1 MAGQCAT
8 TVLLRVLMVWI
19 YNNTGKSVFGTV
31 DFHAMTSMGSVHDSG
46 FPYDPIR
53 ASVILEAVTTIGVF
67 PWGPRTLVRFRYA

>member
-53 ASVILEAVTTIGVF
+53 ASAVLAAITAVVVSL
-67 PWGPRTLVRFRYA
+67 WGPRTLVRFRYA